1 MKDNVNELSCFLRC
15 KFARQHTAEE
25 RIARRSVSARG
36 VRVRISCARVCVC
49 ARART
54 CRDRSGA
61 LIQFV
66 GHKVQCSV
74 YHPSSVAARDLGTT
88 RARFKTSVA
97 TSNNKSRMLCRV
109 GVLFLVHKL

>member
-1 MKDNVNELSCFLRC
+1 MLTSYPVSCDVSSRGSS
-15 KFARQHTAEE
+15 QHTAEE
-25 RIARRSVSARG
+25 RIARRSVSACG
-36 VRVRISCARVCVC
+36 VRVRMCACVRVC

-74 YHPSSVAARDLGTT
+74 YHPSSVAARDLE
-88 RARFKTSVA
+88 TS
-97 TSNNKSRMLCRV
+97 KIQ
-109 GVLFLVHKL
+109 H